1 MEVCNACKNKDR
13 QTKKTTADKSLSTD
27 DEELKL
33 ENVPLT
39 DDENTTTRTTTTT
52 TTTTKEIDEERNID
66 FDIKKR
72 LADCLEKMCPMCG
85 KIYEKTS
92 TFDEF
97 QDHVESHFIDASEVD
112 FSIERNFEIISHT
125 VGDF

>member
-1 MEVCNACKNKDR
+1 MEVCNSCKNKDR
-13 QTKKTTADKSLSTD
+13 HPKKATADKSLSTD
-27 DEELKL
+27 DELKL

-39 DDENTTTRTTTTT
+39 DDENTTTTA
-52 TTTTKEIDEERNID
+52 TKEIEEERNID
-66 FDIKKR
+66 IGNKKR
-72 LADCLEKMCPMCG
+72 LADFLEKMCPMCG

-112 FSIERNFEIISHT
+112 FSIERNFEIISHS

>member
-1 MEVCNACKNKDR
+1 MEVCNSCKNKER
-13 QTKKTTADKSLSTD
+13 HTKKTTADKSLSTD
-27 DEELKL
+27 DELKL

-39 DDENTTTRTTTTT
+39 SDDENTTTTNI
-52 TTTTKEIDEERNID
+52 EIEEERNID
-66 FDIKKR
+66 FVNKKR
-72 LADCLEKMCPMCG
+72 LADCSEKMCPMCG

-97 QDHVESHFIDASEVD
+97 QDHVESHFIDTSEVD
-112 FSIERNFEIISHT
+112 FSIERNFEIISHS

>member
-1 MEVCNACKNKDR
+1 MEVCNSCKNKDR
-13 QTKKTTADKSLSTD
+13 HTKKTTADKSLSTD
-27 DEELKL
+27 DELKL

-39 DDENTTTRTTTTT
+39 DDEHTTTTV
-52 TTTTKEIDEERNID
+52 EIEEERNID
-66 FDIKKR
+66 FVNQKR
-72 LADCLEKMCPMCG
+72 LADGLEKMCPMCG
-85 KIYEKTS
+85 KLYEKTS

-112 FSIERNFEIISHT
+112 FSIERNFEIISHS

>member
-1 MEVCNACKNKDR
+1 MEVCNSCKNKDR
-13 QTKKTTADKSLSTD
+13 HTKKTTADKSLSTD
-27 DEELKL
+27 DELKL

-39 DDENTTTRTTTTT
+39 DDENTTTTIATM
-52 TTTTKEIDEERNID
+52 EIEEVRNID
-66 FDIKKR
+66 FVNQKL

-97 QDHVESHFIDASEVD
+97 QDHVESHFIDPSEVD
-112 FSIERNFEIISHT
+112 FSIERNFEIISHS